1 MLPVSWFHPWTFAL
15 PYCGFCQGLGCPS
28 VSPCSPPGLVLEHE
42 PGLCQSRSEGL
53 NYGFLCLATSRSLLR
68 MPLLL
73 LLHVLLSF
81 WATSRCFRPRP
92 HSAASDRSFELVSSV
107 SDPEVSSPPR
117 SRVLETR
124 DSIQR
129 SFEPCPVRLFSHC
142 ARLCGSSLSG
152 KERVERGQ
160 WAGAVRAELWCR
172 ARSGSSGFRRRF
184 QVTHGNPAEVFPAL
198 GFPARFRKAVGDT
211 SEDYFFCLSFFPQLQ
226 NFALLWG
233 L

>member
-1 MLPVSWFHPWTFAL
+1 MSQASPSQDRGVELRISLPGDIQVVAHAP
-15 PYCGFCQGLGCPS
+15 
-28 VSPCSPPGLVLEHE
+28 
-42 PGLCQSRSEGL
+42 
-53 NYGFLCLATSRSLLR
+53 TS
-68 MPLLL
+68 
-73 LLHVLLSF
+73 
-81 WATSRCFRPRP
+81 
-92 HSAASDRSFELVSSV
+92 SAARAAELLGHISLFQASAPFAGSDCSFELVSSV
-107 SDPEVSSPPR
+107 GDPEVSSPPR
-117 SRVLETR
+117 SKVLETR

-211 SEDYFFCLSFFPQLQ
+211 SEDHFFCLSFFPQLQ